1 VAAPYVLLW
10 MFLVFFRVSLL
21 LQGFLGLLGG
31 VVAFTVLTVV
41 LEVLKVM
48 EDIDVVLN
56 AISVSLVGG
65 RLTMRQALGSM
76 V

>member
-21 LQGFLGLLGG
+21 VQGFLGLLGG
-31 VVAFTVLTVV
+31 MV
-41 LEVLKVM
+41 LEVLRVM

-56 AISVSLVGG
+56 DISVGLVGG
-65 RLTMRQALGSM
+65 RLTMR
-76 V
+76 